1 MKRGKLKLLGFNNL
15 TKTLSFN
22 MYDICYASTETE
34 RKKYIAYIDE
44 VYSAERLT
52 QILVKV
58 AEMIGAHVLNIASQ
72 DYDPQG
78 ASVTMLIAEEEVEK
92 QDVVCHLDK
101 SHITVHTYPEMHPQ
115 DGICTFRAD
124 IDVSTCGK
132 ISPLNALN
140 FLLQSFDADIVIT
153 DYRVRGF
160 TRDVQGKKIF
170 IDHRINSIQ
179 NYMAPKL
186 RYKYDMVDV
195 NVYQENIFHTK
206 MLIHDFN
213 LDNYLFDM
221 KEAELDRKEGKRIR
235 RLLKQEMYEY
245 REMIFSLVKK
255 DLRGRY
261 KGSML
266 GFMWTFINPLLQL
279 LVFTLV
285 FSIIMRANYE
295 QYYLF
300 LFVALVPWMFF
311 GSSVQDGSTCIMRE
325 SNMVKKIYFPREVIP
340 ISTVTSAFINM
351 ILTFVVVFIVLI
363 FSGRGINPVALLY
376 LPVVMIVE
384 YILCLGIGLIVSA
397 LTVYLRDLQYILGI
411 VVMAL
416 QYMTPVMY
424 GVDMV
429 ENANV
434 PQILKTIFNLNPM
447 TPIINIY
454 RQILYYKQI
463 PDLSTLLVAII
474 TGVVFVIL
482 GAIIFR
488 RLQRGFAEEF

>member
-1 MKRGKLKLLGFNNL
+1 MKHLK
-15 TKTLSFN
+15 
-22 MYDICYASTETE
+22 
-34 RKKYIAYIDE
+34 
-44 VYSAERLT
+44 
-52 QILVKV
+52 
-58 AEMIGAHVLNIASQ
+58 
-72 DYDPQG
+72 
-78 ASVTMLIAEEEVEK
+78 
-92 QDVVCHLDK
+92 
-101 SHITVHTYPEMHPQ
+101 
-115 DGICTFRAD
+115 
-124 IDVSTCGK
+124 
-132 ISPLNALN
+132 
-140 FLLQSFDADIVIT
+140 
-153 DYRVRGF
+153 
-160 TRDVQGKKIF
+160 
-170 IDHRINSIQ
+170 
-179 NYMAPKL
+179 
-186 RYKYDMVDV
+186 
-195 NVYQENIFHTK
+195 
-206 MLIHDFN
+206 
-213 LDNYLFDM
+213 
-221 KEAELDRKEGKRIR
+221 
-235 RLLKQEMYEY
+235 EMYEY

-397 LTVYLRDLQYILGI
+397 LTVYLRDLQ
-411 VVMAL
+411 
-416 QYMTPVMY
+416 TPVMY

>member
-1 MKRGKLKLLGFNNL
+1 MKHLK
-15 TKTLSFN
+15 
-22 MYDICYASTETE
+22 
-34 RKKYIAYIDE
+34 
-44 VYSAERLT
+44 
-52 QILVKV
+52 
-58 AEMIGAHVLNIASQ
+58 
-72 DYDPQG
+72 
-78 ASVTMLIAEEEVEK
+78 
-92 QDVVCHLDK
+92 
-101 SHITVHTYPEMHPQ
+101 
-115 DGICTFRAD
+115 
-124 IDVSTCGK
+124 
-132 ISPLNALN
+132 
-140 FLLQSFDADIVIT
+140 
-153 DYRVRGF
+153 
-160 TRDVQGKKIF
+160 
-170 IDHRINSIQ
+170 
-179 NYMAPKL
+179 
-186 RYKYDMVDV
+186 
-195 NVYQENIFHTK
+195 
-206 MLIHDFN
+206 
-213 LDNYLFDM
+213 
-221 KEAELDRKEGKRIR
+221 
-235 RLLKQEMYEY
+235 EMYEY

-261 KGSML
+261 KGSVL

-351 ILTFVVVFIVLI
+351 ILTFVVVFIVLLI
-363 FSGRGINPVALLY
+363 SGRGINLVAL
-376 LPVVMIVE
+376 
-384 YILCLGIGLIVSA
+384 LCLGIGLIVSA

-424 GVDMV
+424 GADMV

-454 RQILYYKQI
+454 RQILYYKEI

>member
-1 MKRGKLKLLGFNNL
+1 MKHLK
-15 TKTLSFN
+15 
-22 MYDICYASTETE
+22 
-34 RKKYIAYIDE
+34 
-44 VYSAERLT
+44 
-52 QILVKV
+52 
-58 AEMIGAHVLNIASQ
+58 
-72 DYDPQG
+72 
-78 ASVTMLIAEEEVEK
+78 
-92 QDVVCHLDK
+92 
-101 SHITVHTYPEMHPQ
+101 
-115 DGICTFRAD
+115 
-124 IDVSTCGK
+124 
-132 ISPLNALN
+132 
-140 FLLQSFDADIVIT
+140 
-153 DYRVRGF
+153 
-160 TRDVQGKKIF
+160 
-170 IDHRINSIQ
+170 
-179 NYMAPKL
+179 
-186 RYKYDMVDV
+186 
-195 NVYQENIFHTK
+195 
-206 MLIHDFN
+206 
-213 LDNYLFDM
+213 
-221 KEAELDRKEGKRIR
+221 
-235 RLLKQEMYEY
+235 EMYEY

-261 KGSML
+261 KGSVL

-300 LFVALVPWMFF
+300 LFVALVPW
-311 GSSVQDGSTCIMRE
+311 
-325 SNMVKKIYFPREVIP
+325 IYFPREVIP

-351 ILTFVVVFIVLI
+351 ILTFVVVFIVLLI
-363 FSGRGINPVALLY
+363 SGRGINLVALLY

-424 GVDMV
+424 GADMV

-454 RQILYYKQI
+454 RQILYYKEI

>member
-1 MKRGKLKLLGFNNL
+1 MKHLK
-15 TKTLSFN
+15 
-22 MYDICYASTETE
+22 
-34 RKKYIAYIDE
+34 
-44 VYSAERLT
+44 
-52 QILVKV
+52 
-58 AEMIGAHVLNIASQ
+58 
-72 DYDPQG
+72 
-78 ASVTMLIAEEEVEK
+78 
-92 QDVVCHLDK
+92 
-101 SHITVHTYPEMHPQ
+101 
-115 DGICTFRAD
+115 
-124 IDVSTCGK
+124 
-132 ISPLNALN
+132 
-140 FLLQSFDADIVIT
+140 
-153 DYRVRGF
+153 
-160 TRDVQGKKIF
+160 
-170 IDHRINSIQ
+170 
-179 NYMAPKL
+179 
-186 RYKYDMVDV
+186 
-195 NVYQENIFHTK
+195 
-206 MLIHDFN
+206 
-213 LDNYLFDM
+213 
-221 KEAELDRKEGKRIR
+221 
-235 RLLKQEMYEY
+235 EMYEY

-261 KGSML
+261 KGSVL

-351 ILTFVVVFIVLI
+351 ILTFVVVFIVLLI
-363 FSGRGINPVALLY
+363 SGRGINLVALLY

-384 YILCLGIGLIVSA
+384 YILCLGIG
-397 LTVYLRDLQYILGI
+397 
-411 VVMAL
+411 VMAL

-424 GVDMV
+424 GADMV

-454 RQILYYKQI
+454 RQILYYKEI

>member
-1 MKRGKLKLLGFNNL
+1 MKHLK
-15 TKTLSFN
+15 
-22 MYDICYASTETE
+22 
-34 RKKYIAYIDE
+34 
-44 VYSAERLT
+44 
-52 QILVKV
+52 
-58 AEMIGAHVLNIASQ
+58 
-72 DYDPQG
+72 
-78 ASVTMLIAEEEVEK
+78 
-92 QDVVCHLDK
+92 
-101 SHITVHTYPEMHPQ
+101 
-115 DGICTFRAD
+115 
-124 IDVSTCGK
+124 
-132 ISPLNALN
+132 
-140 FLLQSFDADIVIT
+140 
-153 DYRVRGF
+153 
-160 TRDVQGKKIF
+160 
-170 IDHRINSIQ
+170 
-179 NYMAPKL
+179 
-186 RYKYDMVDV
+186 
-195 NVYQENIFHTK
+195 
-206 MLIHDFN
+206 
-213 LDNYLFDM
+213 
-221 KEAELDRKEGKRIR
+221 
-235 RLLKQEMYEY
+235 EMYEY

-429 ENANV
+429 ERSGAG
-434 PQILKTIFNLNPM
+434 QWLILIFNLNPM
-447 TPIINIY
+447 TPIIKIY
-454 RQILYYKQI
+454 RQIIYYGEV
-463 PDLSTLLVAII
+463 PELGSLLLAVII
-474 TGVVFVIL
+474 GIAF
-482 GAIIFR
+482 IIIGELLFKK
-488 RLQRGFAEEF
+488 LQKGFAEEF

>member
-1 MKRGKLKLLGFNNL
+1 MKHLK
-15 TKTLSFN
+15 
-22 MYDICYASTETE
+22 
-34 RKKYIAYIDE
+34 
-44 VYSAERLT
+44 
-52 QILVKV
+52 
-58 AEMIGAHVLNIASQ
+58 
-72 DYDPQG
+72 
-78 ASVTMLIAEEEVEK
+78 
-92 QDVVCHLDK
+92 
-101 SHITVHTYPEMHPQ
+101 
-115 DGICTFRAD
+115 
-124 IDVSTCGK
+124 
-132 ISPLNALN
+132 
-140 FLLQSFDADIVIT
+140 
-153 DYRVRGF
+153 
-160 TRDVQGKKIF
+160 
-170 IDHRINSIQ
+170 
-179 NYMAPKL
+179 
-186 RYKYDMVDV
+186 
-195 NVYQENIFHTK
+195 
-206 MLIHDFN
+206 
-213 LDNYLFDM
+213 
-221 KEAELDRKEGKRIR
+221 
-235 RLLKQEMYEY
+235 EMYEY

-261 KGSML
+261 KGSVL

-351 ILTFVVVFIVLI
+351 ILTFV
-363 FSGRGINPVALLY
+363 
-376 LPVVMIVE
+376 MIVE

-424 GVDMV
+424 GADMV

-454 RQILYYKQI
+454 RQILYYKEI

>member
-1 MKRGKLKLLGFNNL
+1 MKHLK
-15 TKTLSFN
+15 
-22 MYDICYASTETE
+22 
-34 RKKYIAYIDE
+34 
-44 VYSAERLT
+44 
-52 QILVKV
+52 
-58 AEMIGAHVLNIASQ
+58 
-72 DYDPQG
+72 
-78 ASVTMLIAEEEVEK
+78 
-92 QDVVCHLDK
+92 
-101 SHITVHTYPEMHPQ
+101 
-115 DGICTFRAD
+115 
-124 IDVSTCGK
+124 
-132 ISPLNALN
+132 
-140 FLLQSFDADIVIT
+140 
-153 DYRVRGF
+153 
-160 TRDVQGKKIF
+160 
-170 IDHRINSIQ
+170 
-179 NYMAPKL
+179 
-186 RYKYDMVDV
+186 
-195 NVYQENIFHTK
+195 
-206 MLIHDFN
+206 
-213 LDNYLFDM
+213 
-221 KEAELDRKEGKRIR
+221 
-235 RLLKQEMYEY
+235 EMYEY

-482 GAIIFR
+482 GAIISLRTTLFSY
-488 RLQRGFAEEF
+488 LFLFQNSIFSLSSLPLSKYTLKLLDTFLTSIEFSLLSILISLS

>member
-1 MKRGKLKLLGFNNL
+1 MYVAMLAYRLWDNQFAKCFVWPEKVNDLK
-15 TKTLSFN
+15 
-22 MYDICYASTETE
+22 
-34 RKKYIAYIDE
+34 
-44 VYSAERLT
+44 
-52 QILVKV
+52 
-58 AEMIGAHVLNIASQ
+58 
-72 DYDPQG
+72 
-78 ASVTMLIAEEEVEK
+78 
-92 QDVVCHLDK
+92 
-101 SHITVHTYPEMHPQ
+101 
-115 DGICTFRAD
+115 
-124 IDVSTCGK
+124 
-132 ISPLNALN
+132 
-140 FLLQSFDADIVIT
+140 
-153 DYRVRGF
+153 
-160 TRDVQGKKIF
+160 
-170 IDHRINSIQ
+170 
-179 NYMAPKL
+179 
-186 RYKYDMVDV
+186 
-195 NVYQENIFHTK
+195 
-206 MLIHDFN
+206 
-213 LDNYLFDM
+213 
-221 KEAELDRKEGKRIR
+221 
-235 RLLKQEMYEY
+235 EMYEY

-363 FSGRGINPVALLY
+363 FSGRGINLIALLY

-454 RQILYYKQI
+454 RQILYYKEI